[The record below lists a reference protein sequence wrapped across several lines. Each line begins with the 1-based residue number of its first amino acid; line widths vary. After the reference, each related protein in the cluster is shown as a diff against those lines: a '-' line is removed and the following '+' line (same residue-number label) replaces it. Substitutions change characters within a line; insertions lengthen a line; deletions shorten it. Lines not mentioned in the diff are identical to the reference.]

1 MKAVW
6 FNSIGTVFAVYDET
20 VIVEAVKTAPI
31 MPGDTIRFVGDDD
44 DTFQTGMTYDKMRT
58 A

>member
-6 FNSIGTVFAVYDET
+6 FNSIGTVFAVYEET
-20 VIVEAVKTAPI
+20 LIVDAVENAPM

-44 DTFQTGMTYDKMRT
+44 QTYQVGMTYDKLRT

>member
-6 FNSIGTVFAVYDET
+6 FNSIGTVFAVYEET
-20 VIVEAVKTAPI
+20 AIVKAVETAPM
-31 MPGDTIRFVGDDD
+31 MPGDTIRFIGDDD
-44 DTFQTGMTYDKMRT
+44 EAYQVGITYDEVRT

>member
-6 FNSIGTVFAVYDET
+6 FNSIGTVFAVYEET
-20 VIVEAVKTAPI
+20 LIVDAVENAPM

-44 DTFQTGMTYDKMRT
+44 ETYQVGMTYDKLRT